1 MTEVNRSH
9 YCGQLSSSDT
19 GAKVVVCGWV
29 HNRREHGEKLAFI
42 DLRDH
47 TGVLQC
53 VVDEKLN
60 LRSEFVVCIKGTI
73 AERPEGTANPS
84 LPTGEIEL
92 TQCEVEVLSAA
103 EPAPIPVGD
112 RVEVDESL
120 RLRYRYVDL
129 RSEKMQE
136 NLRTRARV
144 NSALRRSMED
154 MGFLELETPML
165 IASTPEGARDFVVPS
180 RLYKGSFYALPQ
192 SPQIF
197 KQLSMLGGIDRY
209 YQIAR
214 CLRDEDLRADRQ
226 FEFMQLDLEA
236 SFAAESDII
245 HFVSTAVKAGTA
257 TALGGE
263 KKDGRDFGDF
273 QNIKFQT
280 ITYQEAMEKYGS
292 DKPDTRFELHLADV
306 SKIFT
311 KTEARVFQAECI
323 KAINLKQGSEATT
336 RAQIDELTDF
346 SKKLGASGLA
356 WFKATEDGGL
366 DGPLAKFLSQTETG
380 DLLSALSASSQ
391 DLILAVADKRATA
404 NKVLGQVRLRLGA
417 PKNEK
422 PQDLSDLHFVW
433 VVDFPLFEG
442 IDQEGNPIPA
452 HHLFTMPS
460 IEDIDLLVRGGGEG
474 MLAIRSQAYDLVLN
488 GWELGS
494 GSIRISNPDIQQR
507 VFAAL
512 GMSEAEAQEK
522 FGYLLEAYK
531 YGAPPHGG
539 FAMGIDRFV
548 AILLGEENIREVIA
562 FPKTQSGHDP
572 LTSAP
577 GRISPVHLAELGIQV
592 LEEEPEVK
600 T

>member
-9 YCGQLSSSDT
+9 YCGQLSTADI
-19 GAKVVVCGWV
+19 GKEAVVCGWV
-29 HNRREHGEKLAFI
+29 QRRREHGEKLAFI

-60 LRSEFVVCIKGTI
+60 LRSEFVVCIKGVI

-92 TQCEVEVLSAA
+92 SQCEVKVLSAA
-103 EPAPIPVGD
+103 EPAPIPVD
-112 RVEVDESL
+112 ERIEVDESL

-129 RSEKMQE
+129 RREKMQE
-136 NLRTRARV
+136 NLRTRAGV
-144 NSALRRSMED
+144 NSAFRGAMED
-154 MGFLELETPML
+154 MGFLELETPVL

-197 KQLSMLGGIDRY
+197 KQLAMLGGIDRY

-226 FEFMQLDLEA
+226 FEFMQLDVEA
-236 SFAAESDII
+236 SFVNRQDII
-245 HFVSTAVKAGTA
+245 SFISSAVRVGVGA
-257 TALGGE
+257 ALG
-263 KKDGRDFGDF
+263 KDFGNPKD
-273 QNIKFQT
+273 IKFQT
-280 ITYQEAMEKYGS
+280 MTYKEAMEKYGT
-292 DKPDTRFELHLADV
+292 DKPDTRFELYLTEV
-306 SKIFT
+306 SRIFE

-323 KAINLKQGSEATT
+323 KAINLKQGSESTS

-346 SKKLGASGLA
+346 SQKLGANGLA
-356 WFKATEDGGL
+356 WFKVTEDGGL
-366 DGPLAKFLSQTETG
+366 DGPLAKFLNQSEVAE
-380 DLLSALSASSQ
+380 LVSALSAAPQ
-391 DLILAVADKRATA
+391 DLILAIADKPAIA
-404 NKVLGQVRLRLGA
+404 NKVLGQLRLRLGA

-442 IDQEGNPIPA
+442 IDEQGNPIPA
-452 HHLFTMPS
+452 HHLFTMPES
-460 IEDIDLLVRGGGEG
+460 EDIDLLVKGGGEG

-494 GSIRISNPDIQQR
+494 GSIRISNPDIQHR

-512 GMSEAEAQEK
+512 GMTEEEAQNR

-539 FAMGIDRFV
+539 FALGIDRFV

-562 FPKTQSGHDP
+562 FPKTQSGQDP

-577 GRISPVHLAELGIQV
+577 SRISSVHLSELGIEV
-592 LEEEPEVK
+592 PEEEEPEIK